1 MSELIEIISQR
12 DKLFDFNVL
21 AQKIASQEDAFLYEL
36 FKAHGYTRAKVKKL
50 VAKNRIDMLVKE
62 NVETYRVDG
71 KELFS
76 LEKIVK
82 FDDEAHKVTFTF
94 KEVTDNE

>member
-1 MSELIEIISQR
+1 MKQNIPCSNE
-12 DKLFDFNVL
+12 L
-21 AQKIASQEDAFLYEL
+21 AQTIAEEKDAILYEL
-36 FKAHGYTRAKVKKL
+36 FKAHGYTRTKVKKL
-50 VAKNRIDMLVKE
+50 VANNRIDMLAQG
-62 NVETYRVDG
+62 NVETYRIDG

>member
-1 MSELIEIISQR
+1 MS
-12 DKLFDFNVL
+12 NVL
-21 AQKIASQEDAFLYEL
+21 AQAIASQKDAILYEL
-36 FKAHGYTRAKVKKL
+36 FKAQGYTRTKVKKI
-50 VAKNRIDMLVKE
+50 VAKNRIDMLAQG
-62 NVETYRVDG
+62 NVETYRIDG

-94 KEVTDNE
+94 KEVTANE

>member
-1 MSELIEIISQR
+1 MS
-12 DKLFDFNVL
+12 NVL
-21 AQKIASQEDAFLYEL
+21 AQAIASQKDAILYEL
-36 FKAHGYTRAKVKKL
+36 FKAHGYTRTKVKKL
-50 VAKNRIDMLVKE
+50 VAKNRIDMLVQG

>member
-1 MSELIEIISQR
+1 MNNE
-12 DKLFDFNVL
+12 L
-21 AQKIASQEDAFLYEL
+21 AQAIASQKDAILYEL
-36 FKAHGYTRAKVKKL
+36 FKARGYTRTKVKKL
-50 VAKNRIDMLVKE
+50 VAKNRIDILVKG

-76 LEKIVK
+76 LEKIIK

-94 KEVTDNE
+94 KEVTK

>member
-1 MSELIEIISQR
+1 MNNE
-12 DKLFDFNVL
+12 L
-21 AQKIASQEDAFLYEL
+21 AQAIASQKDAVLYEL
-36 FKAHGYTRAKVKKL
+36 FKAQGYTRTKVKKL
-50 VAKNRIDMLVKE
+50 VAKNRIDMLAQG
-62 NVETYRVDG
+62 NVETYRIDG

-94 KEVTDNE
+94 KEVTTNDTLS

>member
-1 MSELIEIISQR
+1 MS
-12 DKLFDFNVL
+12 NVL
-21 AQKIASQEDAFLYEL
+21 AQTIAEEKDAILYEL
-36 FKAHGYTRAKVKKL
+36 FKAHGYTRTKVKKL
-50 VAKNRIDMLVKE
+50 VAKNRIDILVQG

>member
-1 MSELIEIISQR
+1 MNNE
-12 DKLFDFNVL
+12 L
-21 AQKIASQEDAFLYEL
+21 AQAIASQKDAILYEL
-36 FKAHGYTRAKVKKL
+36 FKARGYTRTKVKKL
-50 VAKNRIDMLVKE
+50 VAKNRIDIMVQG

-76 LEKIVK
+76 LEKIIK

-94 KEVTDNE
+94 KEVTK

>member
-1 MSELIEIISQR
+1 MS
-12 DKLFDFNVL
+12 NVL
-21 AQKIASQEDAFLYEL
+21 SQAIASQKGTILYEL
-36 FKAHGYTRAKVKKL
+36 FKVHGYTRTKVKKL
-50 VAKNRIDMLVKE
+50 VAKNRIDRLVKG

-82 FDDEAHKVTFTF
+82 FDDKAHKVTFTF
-94 KEVTDNE
+94 KEVTANE